1 MSRLI
6 PSAAS
11 NNEVSNSKSAGINGT
26 GMGGSA
32 SVVAASV
39 HWAYNVSVPEFGSV

>member
-26 GMGGSA
+26 GMAGSA
-32 SVVAASV
+32 PVVAPAV
-39 HWAYNVSVPEFGSV
+39 HCAYSVSVPEFGN